1 MKSLST
7 RLAVVISSI
16 ILLLVVLYSIW
27 LSNVLTE
34 AIEQQGIEQSE
45 MHAKTLL
52 GTLKTLMLNGDGTL
66 AREWL
71 DRLDGVAGIRDI
83 EVLRRDGNVAFT
95 DLSTVEAVNNYLG
108 QPRFQRARQKRT
120 DKLGPVLQSVFDKAR
135 QGQVAYDLSKPGIVT
150 IMQPIKADP
159 ECLAC
164 HGYDSSMLR
173 GILKLSLSSQATVE
187 RVRQTQSAIWVVAVL
202 LVVILGF
209 SLWFSI
215 RLSVIRP
222 ISALRNAIM
231 SAGEGD
237 RSAQIPVKRQD
248 ELGELSLV
256 FNQMQKDLAQ
266 GEARIRAVMDNVAD
280 GIITISEQGII
291 DKVNPAMAH
300 IFGYSASELVGQHVN
315 MLIPE
320 ESRQNRDAFLLEDLE
335 DDSGK
340 VIVGVVRE
348 IIGKKKNG
356 AVFPMDLAI
365 SDMRLGDR
373 YFYIGIVRDITSRKA
388 RIAALHYQAMHDA
401 LTGLPNRTLLM
412 DRLQQAIRVAGREE
426 HKLALILLDLDRF
439 KAVND
444 TLGHHVGDKLL
455 QQIAQRLKSVLRE
468 SDTVA
473 RLGGDEFC
481 LLLPASHV
489 NQAMFIAR
497 KVINAVEKTVFIDGV
512 SLSVGAS
519 LGIASFPEHG
529 DTPNALLQ
537 RADVAM
543 YEAKRNKL
551 GFSVYDPKT
560 DKHSLRQLAISSE
573 LKDAI
578 NNNQLLLHYQ
588 PKVDLKTNTL
598 NGIEA
603 LVRWKHPKH
612 GLLLPDEFIP
622 LAEQSGLIKPLTM
635 WVLHNSLA
643 ECQRCIQKGH
653 NIRVSINLSMKNLTE
668 QNIADEIID
677 ILNQYEFSAARLK
690 LEITETALM
699 DNPKAVIE
707 ALDRLNAR
715 GLHISIDD
723 FGVGYSSL
731 TYLQQLPV
739 DELKIDKSFNLSLL
753 NDTNSTVI
761 VRSTIDMAHKLG
773 LCVVAE
779 GVETKETLGLLQE
792 LGCDSAQGFYL
803 GRPMPMPEMLAWVA
817 ENNWENAV

>member
-1 MKSLST
+1 
-7 RLAVVISSI
+7 
-16 ILLLVVLYSIW
+16 
-27 LSNVLTE
+27 
-34 AIEQQGIEQSE
+34 
-45 MHAKTLL
+45 KTLL

-603 LVRWKHPKH
+603 LVRW
-612 GLLLPDEFIP
+612 
-622 LAEQSGLIKPLTM
+622 
-635 WVLHNSLA
+635 
-643 ECQRCIQKGH
+643 
-653 NIRVSINLSMKNLTE
+653 
-668 QNIADEIID
+668 
-677 ILNQYEFSAARLK
+677 
-690 LEITETALM
+690 
-699 DNPKAVIE
+699 
-707 ALDRLNAR
+707 
-715 GLHISIDD
+715 
-723 FGVGYSSL
+723 
-731 TYLQQLPV
+731 
-739 DELKIDKSFNLSLL
+739 
-753 NDTNSTVI
+753 
-761 VRSTIDMAHKLG
+761 
-773 LCVVAE
+773 
-779 GVETKETLGLLQE
+779 
-792 LGCDSAQGFYL
+792 
-803 GRPMPMPEMLAWVA
+803 
-817 ENNWENAV
+817 